1 MFVSLLSESSYYT
14 AFSLFP
20 TNNSRFGTSGR
31 YFLFLLKFVGRL
43 LIVNSLMSN
52 NVFSFIL
59 YASPCQTNEQDI
71 KIRMNNPGTSLWVQ
85 WLRLQDFTAG
95 GMSPIPCWGPKIRH
109 ATQYSKQNKYTHTH
123 THFFPGV
130 MNQTYLMSE
139 NRKSFLTHSDG

>member
-1 MFVSLLSESSYYT
+1 MGVFPGHITLLGEGIVKYTMFVSLLSESSYYT

-95 GMSPIPCWGPKIRH
+95 GMSPIPCWGPNIPRAHRARPKKILKKEMLGP
-109 ATQYSKQNKYTHTH
+109 T
-123 THFFPGV
+123 
-130 MNQTYLMSE
+130 
-139 NRKSFLTHSDG
+139 